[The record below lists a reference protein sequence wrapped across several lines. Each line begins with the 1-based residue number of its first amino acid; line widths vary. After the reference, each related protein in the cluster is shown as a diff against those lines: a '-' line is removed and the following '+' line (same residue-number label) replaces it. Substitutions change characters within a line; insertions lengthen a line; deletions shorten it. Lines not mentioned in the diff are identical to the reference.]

1 MSTLN
6 LSDYAPNAQNL
17 ELSSDEQL
25 SKAKQVRT
33 LGIIAVLLAI
43 AGIFTPFVANLAAF
57 LFAKRA
63 MKISRDYLVPIEYE
77 KPAYWAYR
85 VALTGMV
92 LWVVILLRIAL

>member
-17 ELSSDEQL
+17 EISSGEQL

-33 LGIIAVLLAI
+33 LGIIAVILAI
-43 AGIFTPFVANLAAF
+43 AGLFIPFVADLIAF
-57 LFAKRA
+57 FIAKRA

-85 VALTGMV
+85 IAITGMV